1 LSSVHPNAAANDIG
15 VTMQVLAVG
24 PDCDDRP
31 VRRFRTFTEDLHR
44 LADCFARC
52 CVMAVVSNVTGATGT
67 GIIWPGF
74 GAPAAASM
82 VDRCLGVSTALSFEA
97 RDSCVAVSVMRAGG
111 PIQQRRME
119 LTG

>member
-1 LSSVHPNAAANDIG
+1 
-15 VTMQVLAVG
+15 MQVPAVG

-31 VRRFRTFTEDLHR
+31 VRSFQTFTEDLHR
-44 LADCFARC
+44 LADWFARC
-52 CVMAVVSNVTGATGT
+52 CVMTVVFNVTGVTGT
-67 GIIWPGF
+67 GIIQPSF

-82 VDRCLGVSTALSFEA
+82 VDRCLGVSKALSFEA

-111 PIQQRRME
+111 PIQQRRMR